1 MEKGSSKAV
10 AGARGTEPR
19 HLVSLLHGDLDWIT
33 IKALE
38 KDRARRYATPS
49 ELAADIGRYLNHEP
63 VTARAAST
71 GYRLWKYVRRHS
83 MGVAVAA
90 GLVLLLA
97 GFAVM
102 QAAQLR
108 RTTRERD
115 RANRVTDFMTSMFKV
130 SDPSEARGNSIT
142 VREILDKASK
152 DIDRGL
158 ANDPELQAQ
167 MMSVMGKVYLS
178 LGLYP
183 NAHPLMER
191 SFEIR
196 RRLLGPKHPET
207 LTSMEDVASVAFG
220 EGRYAEAERSDREV
234 LGLRRE
240 ILGPRHPDTL
250 SSMSSLASSLSRQG
264 HYSEAEKLD
273 RETLDMRRRVLG
285 AEHADTVDSMTNLA
299 GDLFD
304 EHHYSEAEK
313 LDRPSLGN

>member
-167 MMSVMGKVYLS
+167 MM
-178 LGLYP
+178 
-183 NAHPLMER
+183 
-191 SFEIR
+191 
-196 RRLLGPKHPET
+196 
-207 LTSMEDVASVAFG
+207 
-220 EGRYAEAERSDREV
+220 
-234 LGLRRE
+234 
-240 ILGPRHPDTL
+240 
-250 SSMSSLASSLSRQG
+250 
-264 HYSEAEKLD
+264 
-273 RETLDMRRRVLG
+273 
-285 AEHADTVDSMTNLA
+285 
-299 GDLFD
+299 
-304 EHHYSEAEK
+304 
-313 LDRPSLGN
+313 